1 MRILGIAIYLILF
14 FLMGTVTNFKIIS
27 MMKKDPKEGLRL
39 GNNTVRNAFRQILLI
54 AGVRRIVKGVENLPL
69 ETALYVSNHRGYFD
83 ILTTHVTINRP
94 LGYVA
99 KAEMIHIPFLSQ
111 WMRNIGCLF
120 LNRQDNKAALKTI
133 IEGVNLLKNDYC
145 SLYIFPEG
153 TRGHS
158 DEVAPFKKGS
168 FKMAEK
174 ANVPIVPIGIV
185 GSDKVFENNGW
196 FRKVRGK
203 KVYINIGEPIYLDQ
217 LDSEQRKHI
226 NSYVHQMVTD
236 LIQEMKE
243 QYAIK

>member
-1 MRILGIAIYLILF
+1 MRLLGIALYLLLF

-27 MMKKDPKEGLRL
+27 MMKKEPKEGLRL
-39 GNNTVRNAFRQILLI
+39 GNDTVRSAFRQILRI
-54 AGVRRIVKGVENLPL
+54 AGVRRIVKGADNIPDC
-69 ETALYVSNHRGYFD
+69 TALYVGNHRSYFD

-133 IEGVNLLKNDYC
+133 IDGVNLLKNDYC

-153 TRGHS
+153 TRGHG
-158 DEVAPFKKGS
+158 DEMAPFKKGS

-174 ANVPIVPIGIV
+174 AKVPIVPVGIV
-185 GSDKVFENNGW
+185 GSDDVFENNGW

-217 LDSEQRKHI
+217 LEEEQRRHI
-226 NSYVHQMVTD
+226 DSYVQKIVVNLILD
-236 LIQEMKE
+236 LKDEYSLK
-243 QYAIK
+243 